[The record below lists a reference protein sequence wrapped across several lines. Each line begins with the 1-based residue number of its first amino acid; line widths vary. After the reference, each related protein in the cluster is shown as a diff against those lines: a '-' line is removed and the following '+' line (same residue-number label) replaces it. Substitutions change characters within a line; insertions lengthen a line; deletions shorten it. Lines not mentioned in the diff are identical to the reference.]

1 MINDVERTILS
12 ALAEDFRKHGPRL
25 SETLGV
31 SRSFISKKITELHA
45 ERGII
50 DHFTIAID
58 YAKLGYVAHA
68 ITMIK
73 FENPSLSSLDQAAKQ
88 ISTIDEAIEIYTV
101 FGDWDIYV
109 RWLCR
114 SNSDIM
120 QNIYRVLDRK
130 DIKNSLTITFGKE
143 YRREQG
149 PALTSDTSPAEG
161 GDEGV
166 ALIAE

>member
-12 ALAEDFRKHGPRL
+12 ALSEDFRKHGPRL
-25 SETLGV
+25 AETLGV

-58 YAKLGYVAHA
+58 YGRLGYVAHA

-73 FENPSLSSLDQAAKQ
+73 FENPSLASLDQAAKQ

-101 FGDWDIYV
+101 FGEWDIYV

-130 DIKNSLTITFGKE
+130 DIKNSLTVTFGKE
-143 YRREQG
+143 YRREPG
-149 PALTSDTSPAEG
+149 PTLSAEPYASDDAETVPL
-161 GDEGV
+161 V
-166 ALIAE
+166 AE